1 MEAADCFV
9 EVVFKPG
16 NQAPPPASA
25 MGTMYRKAWALRAAA
40 LLYLMVLG
48 DVSNTDHPNGDSRPR
63 IYSVCFTCAQCGA
76 KFQHKGAMARHTCH
90 RKRAIA
96 SGLGDRKS
104 QAKKQAICVTSDD
117 APDLPEVEGPPS
129 PAEALPQLD
138 PRLDHPV
145 HAAPPPGEA
154 GVGDIRPPARTV
166 CACSLS

>member
-1 MEAADCFV
+1 
-9 EVVFKPG
+9 
-16 NQAPPPASA
+16 
-25 MGTMYRKAWALRAAA
+25 
-40 LLYLMVLG
+40 
-48 DVSNTDHPNGDSRPR
+48 
-63 IYSVCFTCAQCGA
+63 
-76 KFQHKGAMARHTCH
+76 MARHTCH

-154 GVGDIRPPARTV
+154 GVGDIRPPARSDYHGKKGKFSDV
-166 CACSLS
+166 AISLPDGTEWYVSPSFTTQSASP